1 LTSAQKDNIDAI
13 LDEQVVFNR
22 NGEVQRFLIVG
33 WVDLTQIPL
42 RLLEILCSSL
52 TQIFG
57 NTIRVGQYYTQRGW
71 VSLIPGELVGTPD
84 PHHKLYEYMDRD
96 GVGWPSLSRFGW
108 ETKPIGAHFIV
119 ILFI

>member
-57 NTIRVGQYYTQRGW
+57 NTIRVGQYYTQRG
-71 VSLIPGELVGTPD
+71 
-84 PHHKLYEYMDRD
+84 
-96 GVGWPSLSRFGW
+96 
-108 ETKPIGAHFIV
+108 
-119 ILFI
+119 